1 MEHEIKYENRRG
13 SMVIQKIF
21 NNNSILALD
30 SNKREVVVMGR
41 GIGFRKNVGDKIDS
55 EKVEKTFILKEKE
68 ASEKFKMILE
78 DMPKEIIYL
87 SYDIIEYAKNI
98 LDVEISEY
106 IYVTL
111 TDHISNSIKLYKEG
125 VNITNPII
133 WEIKKFYPKEFEIG
147 LKALDF
153 IEEEIGVKLPEDE
166 AGNIALHLVNSQVNN
181 SYREVEDVTKQT
193 KMINDILNIV
203 RYTYNIKLDEDS
215 LSYDRFITHLRF
227 FFKRLNKKNNNKEE
241 NLESKDDFLLKQ
253 VKEKY
258 KEAYNCMLKIEN
270 YLDKELNDEEKL
282 YLTVHIQR
290 ITSK

>member
-1 MEHEIKYENRRG
+1 
-13 SMVIQKIF
+13 MVIQKIF

-55 EKVEKTFILKEKE
+55 EKVEKIFILKEKE
-68 ASEKFKMILE
+68 ASEKFKMLLE
-78 DMPKEIIYL
+78 DIPKEIIYVC
-87 SYDIIEYAKNI
+87 YDIIEYAKNI
-98 LDVEISEY
+98 LDVKISEY

-111 TDHISNSIKLYKEG
+111 TDHISNAIKLYKEG
-125 VNITNPII
+125 LNIINPII
-133 WEIKKFYPKEFEIG
+133 WEVKKFYPKEFEIG

-166 AGNIALHLVNSQVNN
+166 AANIALHLVNSQVNN
-181 SYREVEDVTKQT
+181 SCKEVADIAKQT

-203 RYTYNIKLDEDS
+203 RYTYNIKLDENS

-227 FFKRLNKKNNNKEE
+227 FFKRLNKKNNNEEE
-241 NLESKDDFLLKQ
+241 NLDNKDDFLLKQ

-258 KEAYNCMLKIEN
+258 TDAYKCMLKIED
-270 YLDKELNDEEKL
+270 YLGKELNDEEKL

>member
-1 MEHEIKYENRRG
+1 ML
-13 SMVIQKIF
+13 IQKIF

-55 EKVEKTFILKEKE
+55 EKVEKIFILKEKE
-68 ASEKFKMILE
+68 ASEKFKMLLE
-78 DMPKEIIYL
+78 DIPKEIIYVC
-87 SYDIIEYAKNI
+87 YDIIEYAKNI
-98 LDVEISEY
+98 LDVKISEY

-111 TDHISNSIKLYKEG
+111 TDHISNAIKLYKEG
-125 VNITNPII
+125 LNIINPII
-133 WEIKKFYPKEFEIG
+133 WEVKKFYPKEFEIG

-166 AGNIALHLVNSQVNN
+166 AANIALHLVNSQVNN
-181 SYREVEDVTKQT
+181 SCKEVEDIAKQT

-203 RYTYNIKLDEDS
+203 RYTYNIKLDENS

-227 FFKRLNKKNNNKEE
+227 FFKRLNKKNNNEEE
-241 NLESKDDFLLKQ
+241 NLDNKDDFLLKQ

-258 KEAYNCMLKIEN
+258 TDAYKCMLKIED
-270 YLDKELNDEEKL
+270 YIGKELNDEEKL